1 MSEVGAR
8 FRPRLAG
15 IACHLVTSGMK
26 LIFLHG
32 APASGKL
39 TVARALLD
47 IVPGRLFDNHA
58 AIDLARTIF
67 DFDAPGF
74 WELVQEVRLSALEA
88 ASRQGIALVVA
99 TFCYS
104 EPEDR
109 LQFEAIEAVAQRGGG
124 ELLPVFLH
132 CPEQETARRIGNADR
147 AARRK
152 ITSMQGFNGFCA
164 GINIAPVPRSGCLM
178 LDTATRQPEATAREI
193 VGHFGLGTVQ
203 SS

>member
-1 MSEVGAR
+1 
-8 FRPRLAG
+8 
-15 IACHLVTSGMK
+15 MK

-47 IVPGRLFDNHA
+47 VLPGRLFDNHA

-67 DFDAPGF
+67 DFGAPGF
-74 WELVQEVRLSALEA
+74 WELVQKVRLTALEA
-88 ASRQGIALVVA
+88 ASREGVALVVA

-124 ELLPVFLH
+124 ALLPVFLH

-147 AARRK
+147 AARRE
-152 ITSMQGFNGFCA
+152 ITSMQGFNGFCLR
-164 GINIAPVPRSGCLM
+164 INIAPVPRTDCLM
-178 LDTATRQPEATAREI
+178 LDTATRPAESAAREI
-193 VGHFGLGTVQ
+193 VRHFGLGVLQ
-203 SS
+203 N